1 MKIFDY
7 IVVKLPDLKDD
18 GNVNAAEEMKALDVL
33 GAMGWELVSVVSRST
48 YYRTAYL
55 KRAYE
60 QGSIRTTPVTN

>member
-7 IVVKLPDLKDD
+7 IVIKLPGLKGD

-33 GAMGWELVSVVSRST
+33 GAMGWELVAVVNGT
-48 YYRTAYL
+48 GYL

-60 QGSIRTTPVTN
+60 QEPIRTSPVTN